1 MQKKLLAILLSLLM
15 LLSAF
20 PFAIFAEDAI
30 VAEEVVEEIAEPLSV
45 EEEEVFVPLST
56 VELKTAEDVLNLM
69 NDSSKWASAITLAN
83 DIDLSTYEG
92 ELTQAP
98 IGNDAKKFTGTF
110 DGQGYEISG
119 INLVGTAS
127 STGFFGWIYDAT
139 VRNLTVSGTVTS
151 DYGKTAGL
159 IGYMHFSGDN
169 GRTSLVE
176 NCINNCTV
184 TSTGNWTGGL
194 IGTVRNTY
202 TNVAIIRN
210 CENNGAVTGM
220 SGVGGILGWQD
231 AHGTSSATIE
241 NCKNTGA
248 ITSNLVASDA
258 TTDASAGGILGG
270 SQVGANGPL
279 NITKCVNTGNVTGDW
294 KVGGIVGKWVD
305 KEDSTTLNYTISL
318 CWNAGNVSSVG
329 TVNSSRAGG
338 IVGDGQY
345 LGGFMNCLN
354 TGIVSGKKINVG
366 GISGYTQGDPKMGYC
381 LNTTTVV
388 SDAAP
393 HNYVNSVGG
402 FMPVKPTLQNYY
414 MQALQGNAWKGT
426 NGVTIAK
433 YTAADF
439 DTLNTQGAWI
449 DLATPELA
457 VFHTT
462 ATCDNTRGYFVAL
475 GDGYHAPA

>member
-15 LLSAF
+15 LLSVF

-169 GRTSLVE
+169 GRTSL
-176 NCINNCTV
+176 
-184 TSTGNWTGGL
+184 
-194 IGTVRNTY
+194 
-202 TNVAIIRN
+202 
-210 CENNGAVTGM
+210 
-220 SGVGGILGWQD
+220 
-231 AHGTSSATIE
+231 
-241 NCKNTGA
+241 
-248 ITSNLVASDA
+248 
-258 TTDASAGGILGG
+258 
-270 SQVGANGPL
+270 
-279 NITKCVNTGNVTGDW
+279 
-294 KVGGIVGKWVD
+294 
-305 KEDSTTLNYTISL
+305 
-318 CWNAGNVSSVG
+318 
-329 TVNSSRAGG
+329 
-338 IVGDGQY
+338 
-345 LGGFMNCLN
+345 
-354 TGIVSGKKINVG
+354 
-366 GISGYTQGDPKMGYC
+366 
-381 LNTTTVV
+381 
-388 SDAAP
+388 
-393 HNYVNSVGG
+393 
-402 FMPVKPTLQNYY
+402 
-414 MQALQGNAWKGT
+414 
-426 NGVTIAK
+426 
-433 YTAADF
+433 
-439 DTLNTQGAWI
+439 
-449 DLATPELA
+449 
-457 VFHTT
+457 
-462 ATCDNTRGYFVAL
+462 
-475 GDGYHAPA
+475 